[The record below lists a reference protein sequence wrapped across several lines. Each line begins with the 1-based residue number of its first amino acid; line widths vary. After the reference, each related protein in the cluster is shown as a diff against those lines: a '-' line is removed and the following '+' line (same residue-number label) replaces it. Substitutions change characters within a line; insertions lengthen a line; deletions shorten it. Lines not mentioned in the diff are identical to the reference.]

1 MIGSNTYVRFIVAGV
16 VDCDLS
22 VESMVVSMVASDKA
36 TAAAVAAAAAA
47 AAALVVEGF
56 VTLASDRSCEI
67 VLIEPLAL
75 SANSRCVCS
84 SISC

>member
-1 MIGSNTYVRFIVAGV
+1 LIESNITYVRIIGSV
-16 VDCDLS
+16 VDDCDLS
-22 VESMVVSMVASDKA
+22 VESMVVSMVVASDNA
-36 TAAAVAAAAAA
+36 TAAAAAA
-47 AAALVVEGF
+47 AAALDVEGF

-67 VLIEPLAL
+67 VLIEPLAR